1 MNTKHFLP
9 LMLALALAGC
19 TTVGPDYQVPAGSVV
34 QRQAA
39 QGAFV
44 EAQAGVFQQEAV
56 SGHWWRL
63 YNDPVLDGL
72 VEKALSA
79 NTDLRVASANLERAQ
94 AAVQT
99 AQRAARGPVPLRLD
113 RRPMARPPDARAVRR
128 VAPRGHRTALHQ
140 PAER

>member
-19 TTVGPDYQVPAGSVV
+19 TTVGPDYQVPAGSVG

-72 VEKALSA
+72 VEKALNPRRSSNPRSA
-79 NTDLRVASANLERAQ
+79 
-94 AAVQT
+94 
-99 AQRAARGPVPLRLD
+99 
-113 RRPMARPPDARAVRR
+113 
-128 VAPRGHRTALHQ
+128 
-140 PAER
+140 

>member
-79 NTDLRVASANLERAQ
+79 NTDLRVASATLNA
-94 AAVQT
+94 
-99 AQRAARGPVPLRLD
+99 
-113 RRPMARPPDARAVRR
+113 RRPPCRNPRR
-128 VAPRGHRTALHQ
+128 SSNSRSA
-140 PAER
+140 